1 MRKKT
6 RTAALAA
13 LAVMMTLA
21 AACGSGDGDGDRTED
36 RISAGDWNRF
46 IGRQVDKVARGEQ
59 LDPAVHDLFCDG
71 RRDLN
76 ELGLG
81 EEGRYASRINRR
93 EQAQIMAYCAGV
105 ERLIKK

>member
-21 AACGSGDGDGDRTED
+21 AACGSGDGDGTED
-36 RISAGDWNRF
+36 RINSGDWSKF
-46 IGRQVDKVARGEQ
+46 IGRQVDAIARGEQ
-59 LDPAVHDLFCDG
+59 LAPEVHDLFCDG

-81 EEGRYASRINRR
+81 EEGRYASRIDRR
-93 EQAQIMAYCAGV
+93 DQAKIMAYCAGV
-105 ERLIKK
+105 EHLIKK